1 MNRQTKREIKRELL
15 LFGSSVFKA
24 AVFCGFVFA
33 LAWSI
38 VTLLAMFQIINVT
51 G

>member
-24 AVFCGFVFA
+24 AVFCGFV
-33 LAWSI
+33 LAFSWSFM
-38 VTLLAMFQIINVT
+38 TLMVAFQIINVT

>member
-15 LFGSSVFKA
+15 LLGSSVFKA
-24 AVFCGFVFA
+24 AVFCAFV
-33 LAWSI
+33 LAFSWAFMSLM
-38 VTLLAMFQIINVT
+38 VAFQIINVT

>member
-1 MNRQTKREIKRELL
+1 MNRQARRELKAELL
-15 LFGSSVFKA
+15 LLGGSIVKSML
-24 AVFCGFVFA
+24 FCGFVLA

-38 VTLLAMFQIINVT
+38 VTVLVMFQIINVT

>member
-1 MNRQTKREIKRELL
+1 MNRQARRELKAELL
-15 LFGSSVFKA
+15 LLGGSIVKSML
-24 AVFCGFVFA
+24 FCGFVFA

-38 VTLLAMFQIINVT
+38 VTVLATFQIIKVT